1 MIDVA
6 VLVAC
11 GHYSPPN
18 PGFFGV
24 DLESGV
30 VWGSWGRDGK
40 KCGLSQWA
48 EILSRKAIIRCRLGF
63 TPFEL
68 PKIVKSEE
76 SPRNVRYSRL
86 CARACFWSP
95 LCVCVLARCV
105 LDIVLMVSWRAP
117 QYF

>member
-1 MIDVA
+1 MQA
-6 VLVAC
+6 LLATQ
-11 GHYSPPN
+11 SWL
-18 PGFFGV
+18 FWV

-76 SPRNVRYSRL
+76 NPRNVRYSRL

-105 LDIVLMVSWRAP
+105 LDVVLMVSWHAP